1 MAEIAFRVG
10 PTVKWISGIN
20 EQTTCK
26 VGSFLY
32 SKDGFSTDNEQTGR
46 QYTDRQTTNTQ
57 MDFQQTTIKEQ
68 TTCKVGSFLFCK
80 DGFSSFSF
88 WG

>member
-26 VGSFLY
+26 VGSSFFSLHGRSSPSCLNPAKVNFGALATTGATRKKSCGWEKIPEFL
-32 SKDGFSTDNEQTGR
+32 KLEIEPF
-46 QYTDRQTTNTQ
+46 
-57 MDFQQTTIKEQ
+57 
-68 TTCKVGSFLFCK
+68 
-80 DGFSSFSF
+80 
-88 WG
+88 

>member
-26 VGSFLY
+26 VGSSF
-32 SKDGFSTDNEQTGR
+32 FSLHGRSSPSCLNPAKVNFGALATCIQEQPAKNIVVER
-46 QYTDRQTTNTQ
+46 RSQKSLHKKLNHFDHR
-57 MDFQQTTIKEQ
+57 K
-68 TTCKVGSFLFCK
+68 
-80 DGFSSFSF
+80 
-88 WG
+88 

>member
-26 VGSFLY
+26 VGSSFFSLHGRSSPSCLNPAKVNFGALETCIQEQSAKNLVVGRRFLN
-32 SKDGFSTDNEQTGR
+32 S
-46 QYTDRQTTNTQ
+46 
-57 MDFQQTTIKEQ
+57 
-68 TTCKVGSFLFCK
+68 LH
-80 DGFSSFSF
+80 
-88 WG
+88 